1 MSMRTIIKT
10 ALCTAVLLTTA
21 AANTAMAMDQG
32 DWLIRAGAS
41 YVDPKSNNHEIASV
55 DSATGFT
62 FNFSYFMTDAWA
74 VEVLAAWPY
83 KHDIEL
89 LDGTKVGS
97 TKHLPPTVSIQYHW
111 APDSVFQ
118 PYVGVGMNYTNFFS
132 EKTTGPLEGVDLDL
146 GNSWGLAGDIGADIK
161 LSDSWF
167 LNVSIRYMDIETK
180 AKLDGVSIG
189 KVKISPWI
197 YGGHVGFRF

>member
-1 MSMRTIIKT
+1 MNTKIKT
-10 ALCTAVLLTTA
+10 VLCTAVLLTTA
-21 AANTAMAMDQG
+21 AANTAMAFDQG

-41 YVDPKSNNHEIASV
+41 YIDPKTNNHEIASV
-55 DSATGFT
+55 ESETGFT

-97 TKHLPPTVSIQYHW
+97 TKQLPPTVSIQYHW

-180 AKLDGVSIG
+180 AKLDGESIG

>member
-1 MSMRTIIKT
+1 MNTKIKT
-10 ALCTAVLLTTA
+10 VLCTAVLLTTA
-21 AANTAMAMDQG
+21 AANTAMAFDQG

-41 YVDPKSNNHEIASV
+41 YIDPKTNNHEIASV
-55 DSATGFT
+55 ESETGFT

-97 TKHLPPTVSIQYHW
+97 TKQLPPTVSIQYHW

-118 PYVGVGMNYTNFFS
+118 PYVGVGLNYTNFFS
-132 EKTTGPLEGVDLDL
+132 QKTTGPL
-146 GNSWGLAGDIGADIK
+146 
-161 LSDSWF
+161 
-167 LNVSIRYMDIETK
+167 
-180 AKLDGVSIG
+180 
-189 KVKISPWI
+189 
-197 YGGHVGFRF
+197 

>member
-1 MSMRTIIKT
+1 MINKIKT

-41 YVDPKSNNHEIASV
+41 YINPKSNNHEIVSV
-55 DSATGFT
+55 DSKTGFT

-89 LDGTKVGS
+89 RDGTKVGS
-97 TKHLPPTVSIQYHW
+97 TKQIPPTVSIQYHW

-118 PYVGVGMNYTNFFS
+118 PYVGVGMNYTNFFD
-132 EKTTGPLEGVDLDL
+132 EKTTGLLEGVDLDL
-146 GNSWGLAGDIGADIK
+146 DGSWGIAGDIGADIK
-161 LSDSWF
+161 LNDQWF

-180 AKLDGVSIG
+180 AKLDGESIG